1 MHETCHINIRKK
13 AFSCYKCGTGGRI
26 NGFKREAAPCK
37 LRKRRSKVFLKS
49 LKVPCVR
56 SLRQHPIK
64 SVYGQIMK

>member
-26 NGFKREAAPCK
+26 NGFKREPAAA
-37 LRKRRSKVFLKS
+37 RREEVKYNLKS